1 MRGVI
6 SIVLHLRTPLHSL
19 AIAQSSHCMPNV
31 TTKHCNFDFFYGL
44 VSDLFALGSI
54 LLCKLSVKD
63 VPWLTQPLWQDYDR
77 CQFLLSYMYTIVVL
91 LWRKNSD
98 CTTNIFWAF
107 LKIGLNYKF
116 FGTPELK
123 KNLYGKMSMCLWQ
136 ALDLEQ
142 PNHWTYVDQVC
153 TYPIFRVNMYVLVCK
168 KNYFWK
174 VNSYLA
180 KKLKTIS

>member
-19 AIAQSSHCMPNV
+19 AIAQSSHCVPNV
-31 TTKHCNFDFFYGL
+31 TIKHCKFDLFYGL

-54 LLCKLSVKD
+54 LLCNLSVKD

-107 LKIGLNYKF
+107 FKIGLNYKF

-123 KNLYGKMSMCLWQ
+123 KKFVLITKCLCLWQ

-153 TYPIFRVNMYVLVCK
+153 TNPIFRVNMYVLVCK
-168 KNYFWK
+168 EIIFEKSTPIWPKN
-174 VNSYLA
+174 
-180 KKLKTIS
+180 